1 MLHDGI
7 TENIMSML
15 EEKSAQARDQVKR
28 AILERKTGSG
38 KVDKAIEQYLSKW
51 NDITRPGVLALACE
65 AVGGNLDDAVTLQTA
80 LLFIDAMM
88 DIHDDIIDES
98 VVKKGEKTVYGKLGK
113 GSTLLIGDA
122 FIVRG
127 FNYLIKT
134 LETLPKNRRT
144 SIMDTVDYFL
154 SEVVE
159 AHISESSMKSGKL
172 GSNPEAYFQ
181 ILNKKGVDIEGHMKV
196 GAIFGGGS
204 ARDVQALSKYGRNV
218 GTLLAVRS
226 DFVDVFE
233 PTELMHRIKFEIL
246 PLPLL
251 YSLRSRKHG
260 TQIREILKRN
270 HLGDDDCNELV
281 KVMYDTKEVMHL
293 RQHLINLKDEA
304 IQSLDLLSKEE
315 MKDELK
321 ILASFM
327 IEDL

>member
-1 MLHDGI
+1 MVNDDI
-7 TENIMSML
+7 TEKILPML

-51 NDITRPGVLALACE
+51 NDITRPGVLAIACE
-65 AVGGNLDDAVTLQTA
+65 AVGGNLDDVVPLQTA

-98 VVKKGEKTVYGKLGK
+98 IAKKGKKTIYGKLGK

-122 FIVRG
+122 LIVRG

-134 LETLPKNRRT
+134 LETLPKNRRI

-159 AHISESSMKSGKL
+159 AHISESSLKSGKL
-172 GSNPEAYFQ
+172 GPKPEAYFQ

-218 GTLLAVRS
+218 GTLLAIRS

-233 PTELMHRIKFEIL
+233 PTELVHRIKFEIL

-251 YSLRSRKHG
+251 YALRSRKRG

-270 HLGDDDCNELV
+270 HLGDDDCNELL
-281 KVMYDTKEVMHL
+281 KIMYDTKEVMHL
-293 RQHLINLKDEA
+293 RKQLLNLKDEA
-304 IQSLDLLSKEE
+304 IQSLDLLSKKE
-315 MKDELK
+315 MKDKLK